1 MRKIGGAVRSAVCG
15 AALMLV
21 ALPGISAAAEHGAS
35 GDHGGMKMG
44 DHGTMKPG
52 GHDMMQMGDKVFSGK
67 IGPWKGTARIA
78 DMKAHMEA
86 SGMKAM
92 GAMPN
97 SHHVAFDLSDAKTKA
112 HVTEGKGTVT
122 VTGPDKK
129 TATSEF
135 MVMQGHFGA
144 DVNLPAPGKYTFKT
158 EIESGVQKGS
168 ATFSYTVK

>member
-1 MRKIGGAVRSAVCG
+1 MRSIGKAVRTAVCG
-15 AALMLV
+15 AALMLM

-52 GHDMMQMGDKVFSGK
+52 GHDMMRMGDKVFSGK
-67 IGPWKGTARIA
+67 IGPWLGTARIA

-129 TATSEF
+129 TATSDF

-144 DVNLPAPGKYTFKT
+144 DVNLPKPGKYSFKAQV
-158 EIESGVQKGS
+158 ESGGKKGS
-168 ATFSYTVK
+168 ATFSYTLK

>member
-1 MRKIGGAVRSAVCG
+1 MRKIGKAVQIAVCG
-15 AALMLV
+15 TALMLM

-35 GDHGGMKMG
+35 GDHGVMKMG

-67 IGPWKGTARIA
+67 IGPWMGTARIA

-86 SGMKAM
+86 SGMEAM

-144 DVNLPAPGKYTFKT
+144 DVNLPAPGKYTFKAD
-158 EIESGVQKGS
+158 IESGGKKGS
-168 ATFSYTVK
+168 ATFSHTLK

>member
-1 MRKIGGAVRSAVCG
+1 MRKIGGAVRTAVCG
-15 AALMLV
+15 TALMFM

-67 IGPWKGTARIA
+67 VGPWMGTARIA

-129 TATSEF
+129 EAKADF

-144 DVNLPAPGKYTFKT
+144 DVNLPAPGKYTFKA
-158 EIESGVQKGS
+158 EIESGGKKGS
-168 ATFSYTVK
+168 ATFSHTLK